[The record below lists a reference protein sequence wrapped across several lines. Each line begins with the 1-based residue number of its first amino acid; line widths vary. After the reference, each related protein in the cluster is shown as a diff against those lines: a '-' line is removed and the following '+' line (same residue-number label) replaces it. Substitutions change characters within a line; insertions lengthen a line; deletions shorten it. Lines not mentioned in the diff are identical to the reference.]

1 MIANTVP
8 PEWQDVAD
16 ELRQVFVKGEKALRK
31 HRFTLERVFRIG
43 HAFAVMQQ
51 EAMRL
56 SHANNPIGKRY
67 NEAFAALTQP
77 MPKLA
82 KVNKTDRAQYVWCFQ
97 QREQLE
103 EWWGTVAKNKRDRW
117 GHPDTIKKQ
126 YLKAHGSDGQGDGQP
141 GMPKAA
147 EGTGAKPDSREEVV
161 GLQEELDTAKK
172 QPAQGDGQDSAL
184 ADTTLADTP
193 EGIARVWFD
202 SPHKAKLLAAA
213 RALIDLD
220 EASRQA
226 DSTVGVEVGDT
237 LSGIA
242 AGAAADGAN
251 DAPKN
256 PAPDAVAP
264 RRISAPN
271 STRNAAL
278 TLALPLAALA
288 ALTLVPPAGR

>member
-56 SHANNPIGKRY
+56 SHANNPIGKHY
-67 NEAFAALTQP
+67 DEALAALTHP
-77 MPKLA
+77 TPKLA

-126 YLKAHGSDGQGDGQP
+126 YLKAHGGDGQGDGQP

-161 GLQEELDTAKK
+161 GLQEELDTA
-172 QPAQGDGQDSAL
+172 
-184 ADTTLADTP
+184 LADTP

-220 EASRQA
+220 EASGQA
-226 DSTVGVEVGDT
+226 DGTVGVEVGDT
-237 LSGIA
+237 LSGIV

-251 DAPKN
+251 NAPKN
-256 PAPDAVAP
+256 PAPDAVA
-264 RRISAPN
+264 RRRVSAPN

-278 TLALPLAALA
+278 MLALPLAALA

>member
-31 HRFTLERVFRIG
+31 HRFTLERMFRIG

-56 SHANNPIGKRY
+56 SHANNPIGKHY
-67 NEAFAALTQP
+67 DEALAALTHP
-77 MPKLA
+77 TPKLA

-126 YLKAHGSDGQGDGQP
+126 YLKAHGGDEQGNGQP
-141 GMPKAA
+141 GMPEAA
-147 EGTGAKPDSREEVV
+147 KGTGAKPGLREEVV
-161 GLQEELDTAKK
+161 GLQEDTAKK

-193 EGIARVWFD
+193 EDIARVWFD

-220 EASRQA
+220 EASREA
-226 DSTVGVEVGDT
+226 DGTVGVEVGDT

-251 DAPKN
+251 DAPKT

-288 ALTLVPPAGR
+288 VLTLVPPAGR

>member
-126 YLKAHGSDGQGDGQP
+126 HLKAHGGDGQP

-161 GLQEELDTAKK
+161 GLQEELDTA
-172 QPAQGDGQDSAL
+172 
-184 ADTTLADTP
+184 LADTP

-220 EASRQA
+220 EASGQA
-226 DSTVGVEVGDT
+226 DGTVGVEVGDT

-242 AGAAADGAN
+242 AGAKADGAN
-251 DAPKN
+251 NAPKN
-256 PAPDAVAP
+256 PAPDAVA
-264 RRISAPN
+264 RRRVSAPN

-278 TLALPLAALA
+278 MLALPLAALA
-288 ALTLVPPAGR
+288 TLTLVPPAGR

>member
-126 YLKAHGSDGQGDGQP
+126 YLKAHGSDGQP
-141 GMPKAA
+141 GMLKAA

-161 GLQEELDTAKK
+161 GLQEELDTA
-172 QPAQGDGQDSAL
+172 
-184 ADTTLADTP
+184 LADTP

-220 EASRQA
+220 ETSRQA
-226 DSTVGVEVGDT
+226 GGTVGVEVGDT
-237 LSGIA
+237 LSGTV
-242 AGAAADGAN
+242 AGTAAN

-288 ALTLVPPAGR
+288 VLTLVPPAGR

>member
-1 MIANTVP
+1 MRSRNAVP
-8 PEWQDVAD
+8 WKLQ
-16 ELRQVFVKGEKALRK
+16 KALRK

-56 SHANNPIGKRY
+56 SHANNPIGKHY
-67 NEAFAALTQP
+67 DEALAALTHP
-77 MPKLA
+77 TPKLA

-126 YLKAHGSDGQGDGQP
+126 YLKAHGGDEQP

-147 EGTGAKPDSREEVV
+147 EGTGAKHDSREEVV

-172 QPAQGDGQDSAL
+172 QLAQGNGQDSVL

-220 EASRQA
+220 ETSRQA
-226 DSTVGVEVGDT
+226 GGTVGVEVGDT

-251 DAPKN
+251 DAPKT
-256 PAPDAVAP
+256 PASDAVAP

-288 ALTLVPPAGR
+288 VLTLVPPADR

>member
-56 SHANNPIGKRY
+56 SHANDPIGKHY

-103 EWWGTVAKNKRDRW
+103 EWWGTVSKNKRDRW

-126 YLKAHGSDGQGDGQP
+126 YLKAHGSDGQP

-161 GLQEELDTAKK
+161 GLQEELDTA
-172 QPAQGDGQDSAL
+172 
-184 ADTTLADTP
+184 LADTP

-256 PAPDAVAP
+256 PAPDAAAR

-288 ALTLVPPAGR
+288 ALALVPPAGR

>member
-67 NEAFAALTQP
+67 NEAFAALTHP
-77 MPKLA
+77 TPKLA

-126 YLKAHGSDGQGDGQP
+126 YLKAHGSDGQP

-161 GLQEELDTAKK
+161 GLQEELDTA
-172 QPAQGDGQDSAL
+172 
-184 ADTTLADTP
+184 LADTP

-220 EASRQA
+220 EASGQA
-226 DSTVGVEVGDT
+226 DGTVGVEVGDT
-237 LSGIA
+237 LSGIV

-251 DAPKN
+251 NAPKN
-256 PAPDAVAP
+256 PAPDAVA
-264 RRISAPN
+264 RRRVSAPN

>member
-126 YLKAHGSDGQGDGQP
+126 YLKAHGGDGQP

-161 GLQEELDTAKK
+161 GLQEELDTA
-172 QPAQGDGQDSAL
+172 
-184 ADTTLADTP
+184 LADTP

-220 EASRQA
+220 EASGQA
-226 DSTVGVEVGDT
+226 DGTVGVEVGDT
-237 LSGIA
+237 LSGIV

-251 DAPKN
+251 NAPKN
-256 PAPDAVAP
+256 PAPDAVA
-264 RRISAPN
+264 RRRVSAPN

-278 TLALPLAALA
+278 MLALPLAALA

>member
-56 SHANNPIGKRY
+56 SHANDPIGKRY
-67 NEAFAALTQP
+67 SEAFAALTHP

-126 YLKAHGSDGQGDGQP
+126 YLKAHGGDEQGDGQP

-161 GLQEELDTAKK
+161 GLQEELDTA
-172 QPAQGDGQDSAL
+172 
-184 ADTTLADTP
+184 LADTP

-220 EASRQA
+220 EASREA
-226 DSTVGVEVGDT
+226 DGTVGVEVGDT

-251 DAPKN
+251 DAPKT

>member
-56 SHANNPIGKRY
+56 SHANNPIGKHY
-67 NEAFAALTQP
+67 DEALAALTHP
-77 MPKLA
+77 TPKLA

-126 YLKAHGSDGQGDGQP
+126 YLKAHGSDGQGDEQP

-147 EGTGAKPDSREEVV
+147 EGTGAKPGLREEVV
-161 GLQEELDTAKK
+161 GLQEELDTA
-172 QPAQGDGQDSAL
+172 
-184 ADTTLADTP
+184 LADTP

-220 EASRQA
+220 EASGQA
-226 DSTVGVEVGDT
+226 DGTVGVEVGDT
-237 LSGIA
+237 LSGIV

-251 DAPKN
+251 DAPKT

-288 ALTLVPPAGR
+288 VLTLVPPAGR

>member
-82 KVNKTDRAQYVWCFQ
+82 KVNKTDRGQYVWCFQ

-161 GLQEELDTAKK
+161 GLQEELDTA
-172 QPAQGDGQDSAL
+172 
-184 ADTTLADTP
+184 LADTP

-251 DAPKN
+251 DAPKT

-288 ALTLVPPAGR
+288 VLTLVPPAGR

>member
-82 KVNKTDRAQYVWCFQ
+82 KVNKTNRAQYVWCFQ

-126 YLKAHGSDGQGDGQP
+126 YLKAHGCDGQP

-161 GLQEELDTAKK
+161 GLQEELDTA
-172 QPAQGDGQDSAL
+172 
-184 ADTTLADTP
+184 LADTP

-220 EASRQA
+220 EASGQA
-226 DSTVGVEVGDT
+226 DGTVGVEVGDT
-237 LSGIA
+237 LSGIV

-251 DAPKN
+251 NAPKN
-256 PAPDAVAP
+256 PAPDAVA
-264 RRISAPN
+264 RRRVSAPN

>member
-56 SHANNPIGKRY
+56 SHANDPIGKHY

-126 YLKAHGSDGQGDGQP
+126 YLKAHGSDGQP
-141 GMPKAA
+141 GMLKAA
-147 EGTGAKPDSREEVV
+147 EGTGAKPGSREEVV
-161 GLQEELDTAKK
+161 GLQEELDTA
-172 QPAQGDGQDSAL
+172 
-184 ADTTLADTP
+184 LADTP

-202 SPHKAKLLAAA
+202 SPHKAELLAAA

-220 EASRQA
+220 ETSRQA
-226 DSTVGVEVGDT
+226 GGTVGVEVGDT
-237 LSGIA
+237 LSGTV
-242 AGAAADGAN
+242 AGTAAN

-278 TLALPLAALA
+278 MLALPLAALA

>member
-56 SHANNPIGKRY
+56 SHANDPIGKHY

-103 EWWGTVAKNKRDRW
+103 EWWGTITKNKRDRW

-126 YLKAHGSDGQGDGQP
+126 YLKAHGSDGQP
-141 GMPKAA
+141 GMLKAA

-161 GLQEELDTAKK
+161 GLQEELDTA
-172 QPAQGDGQDSAL
+172 
-184 ADTTLADTP
+184 LADTP

-220 EASRQA
+220 EASGQA
-226 DSTVGVEVGDT
+226 DGTVGVEVGDT
-237 LSGIA
+237 LSGIV

-256 PAPDAVAP
+256 PAPDAVA
-264 RRISAPN
+264 RRRVNAPN
-271 STRNAAL
+271 STSNAAL